1 MLDVNRLRV
10 LREVA
15 RRGTLTAA
23 AKALWIT
30 PPSVSHHIA
39 ALEHETGVKLLER
52 VGRRV
57 RLTPAAE
64 RLVKNSDEVFA
75 AMERAEADL
84 ASSLDEVVGAVTVA
98 SFMSAMRPL
107 VIPAAAA
114 VSAKY
119 PALDV
124 RIEDID
130 QPESIDELLGGKVDI
145 SLGLEWTLDT
155 APTRPDLDREL
166 LVSEPVFLALPSTHP
181 RANGPVDVAD
191 LSGDRWIAPVDDPC
205 RRAILHSAAFG
216 GFEPKLASVS
226 SCHYEVIAAAV
237 GAGFGVSILP
247 AFALEGC
254 ASPDVVFHA
263 LADVPLRRLV
273 FAAMRPGS
281 RLNPAISAMLSAL
294 RERAAE
300 VAAAFPK

>member
-1 MLDVNRLRV
+1 MLDVNRLRI

-30 PPSVSHHIA
+30 TPSVSHHIS
-39 ALEHETGVKLLER
+39 ALEQETGVKLLER

-64 RLVKNSDEVFA
+64 RLVSSSDAVFA
-75 AMERAEADL
+75 ALERAEADL
-84 ASSLDEVVGAVTVA
+84 TSSQEEVVGTVTVA

-107 VIPAAAA
+107 VIPAVAT

-119 PALDV
+119 PSLRA

-130 QPESIDELLGGKVDI
+130 QPESIAELLSGSVDI
-145 SLGLEWTLDT
+145 SLGLEWTLD
-155 APTRPDLDREL
+155 ASPTRPDLDREL

-181 RANGPVDVAD
+181 RAAGPVDVAD
-191 LSGDRWIAPVDDPC
+191 LHDDLWIAPVDDPC
-205 RRAILHSAAFG
+205 RRAILHSASFG
-216 GFEPKLASVS
+216 GFEPKLADIS

-254 ASPDVVFHA
+254 DGPDVAIHA
-263 LADVPLRRLV
+263 LTDVPLRRLV

-281 RLNPAISAMLSAL
+281 KSNPAIRAMLAAL
-294 RERAAE
+294 KERADE
-300 VAAAFPK
+300 IAATFPH